1 MVRVHKCYQTDMIA
15 DPSSPPVANGVRGGL
30 VLKITHRE
38 LQPDAGTRES
48 RNPADENY
56 KLRGPDPNERSSNI
70 LKALRE
76 AVEEQQ
82 QSSNPA
88 ADAR

>member
-1 MVRVHKCYQTDMIA
+1 MIP
-15 DPSSPPVANGVRGGL
+15 DPSSPHVANGVRGGL

-38 LQPDAGTRES
+38 LQPDSSVRES
-48 RNPADENY
+48 RNPAEEAY
-56 KLRGPDPNERSSNI
+56 KLRGPDANERSSNI

-88 ADAR
+88 APGADAG